1 MLAMKQIRERLGF
14 TQSAVARELGVS
26 RQAYNQWELGKR
38 QADYEYLLRLA
49 ELFDTTVE
57 NILTGC
63 LENAKPLTE
72 TQERL
77 AALAEAGD
85 PSPQVR
91 MLMGLKQGNVK
102 ITAHGGTGKS
112 TPLSDVLFPGDT
124 DDTINDTD
132 ETKKPRPAIIQNA
145 SDLVKRFDT
154 LSEEDV
160 KQLAAFVDIMG
171 SDSEADKTEL
181 KTFMEFIMYR
191 KNKNRPD
198 GRQREGENDKT

>member
-1 MLAMKQIRERLGF
+1 MLAMKQIRERLGM
-14 TQSAVARELGVS
+14 TQVAVARELGVS

-91 MLMGLKQGNVK
+91 MLMGLPEKQ
-102 ITAHGGTGKS
+102 KS
-112 TPLSDVLFPGDT
+112 
-124 DDTINDTD
+124 
-132 ETKKPRPAIIQNA
+132 PREFATREDAIKYYQQ
-145 SDLVKRFDT
+145 DLT
-154 LSEEDV
+154 EEEF
-160 KQLAAFVDIMG
+160 KELEMF
-171 SDSEADKTEL
+171 ADFL
-181 KTFMEFIMYR
+181 RYR
-191 KNKNRPD
+191 RGHQP
-198 GRQREGENDKT
+198 